1 MFEWFLVFI
10 VLHSMY
16 RLYMLKE
23 ENCSRELS
31 HECVILD
38 GRKCL

>member
-10 VLHSMY
+10 VLHSMD
-16 RLYMLKE
+16 RLYMLME
-23 ENCSRELS
+23 ENCSSELS